1 MSSSESRNQYKRRDP
16 RGPAQAVFKNVSC
29 HTSAADMWPLLWLV
43 GGEEATRARTIAV
56 AEIGFV
62 PIRVGELR
70 VLAGLL
76 RELVGVEAIEGLTG
90 RYG

>member
-1 MSSSESRNQYKRRDP
+1 
-16 RGPAQAVFKNVSC
+16 
-29 HTSAADMWPLLWLV
+29 
-43 GGEEATRARTIAV
+43 V